1 MKNIEIIKK
10 SKIWYLISGILCSIS
25 ILSIIFFGFNV
36 SIDFT
41 GGSLMEIR
49 FSEFYDGIDITSAS
63 SMKKY
68 FDENI
73 ADETTGEFF
82 VQKVEDNY
90 YMFKFQEVNEEKHQE
105 ILSKIK
111 EKLDSNAN
119 EESYQFIGSVIGNEL
134 KEKTYIT
141 ILLVVALI
149 ILYIAWAFRKVSYP
163 VSSWKYGISAIIAL
177 IHDVLIMAG
186 AFSILG
192 IIFNIQIDILFIT
205 AILTTLG
212 YSINDTI
219 VIYDRI
225 RENLKRTN
233 DKFDVLVN
241 KSINENIKRSIYTS
255 FTTLIVLLSIYF
267 FGGNS
272 VKNFVLALIIGV
284 VVGTYSSI
292 FIASPLL
299 VSWNSHKK

>member
-25 ILSIIFFGFNV
+25 ILSIIFFGLKV

-41 GGSLMEIR
+41 GGSLMELR
-49 FSEFYDGIDITSAS
+49 FSSFSSGIKLNSAS
-63 SMKKY
+63 AMKKY

-73 ADETTGEFF
+73 ADLETGEFS
-82 VQKVEDNY
+82 VQKVEDDY
-90 YMFKFQEVNEEKHQE
+90 YMFKFQEVSEEKHQE
-105 ILSKIK
+105 ILAKIR
-111 EKLDSNAN
+111 EKLDPNTQ
-119 EESYQFIGSVIGNEL
+119 EEAYQFIGSIIGQEL

-141 ILLVVALI
+141 IFLVVFLI

-177 IHDVLIMAG
+177 IHDVLIMMG

-192 IIFNIQIDILFIT
+192 VLFNIQIDILFIT

-212 YSINDTI
+212 YSVNDTI

-241 KSINENIKRSIYTS
+241 SSINENIKRSIYTS
-255 FTTLIVLLSIYF
+255 STTLIVLLSIYF
-267 FGGNS
+267 FGGAS

-299 VSWNSHKK
+299 VSWNSNKK

>member
-25 ILSIIFFGFNV
+25 ILSIIFFGLKV

-41 GGSLMEIR
+41 GGSLMELR
-49 FSEFYDGIDITSAS
+49 FPSISEGINITSAT

-73 ADETTGEFF
+73 SDLETGEFT
-82 VQKVEDNY
+82 VQKVEDDY
-90 YMFKFQEVNEEKHQE
+90 YMFKFKEVSEEKHQE
-105 ILSKIK
+105 ILSTIR
-111 EKLDSNAN
+111 EKLDPNTS
-119 EESYQFIGSVIGNEL
+119 EEAYQFIGSIIGNEL

-141 ILLVVALI
+141 IFLVISLI

-163 VSSWKYGISAIIAL
+163 ISSWKYGVGAIIAL
-177 IHDVLIMAG
+177 IHDVLIMMG
-186 AFSILG
+186 VFSILG
-192 IIFNIQIDILFIT
+192 ILFNIQIDILFIT

-212 YSINDTI
+212 YSVNDTI

-267 FGGNS
+267 FGGAS

-299 VSWNSHKK
+299 VSWNSNKK

>member
-25 ILSIIFFGFNV
+25 ILSIIFFGLKV

-41 GGSLMEIR
+41 GGSLMELR
-49 FSEFYDGIDITSAS
+49 FSSISDGIELNSAS

-73 ADETTGEFF
+73 ADVETGEFS
-82 VQKVEDNY
+82 VQKVEDDY
-90 YMFKFQEVNEEKHQE
+90 YMFKFQEVSEEKHQE
-105 ILSKIK
+105 VLAKIRENLDPDIK
-111 EKLDSNAN
+111 EEA
-119 EESYQFIGSVIGNEL
+119 YQFIGSIIGQEL

-141 ILLVVALI
+141 IFLVVFLI
-149 ILYIAWAFRKVSYP
+149 VLYIAWAFRKVSYP

-233 DKFDVLVN
+233 DKFDILVN
-241 KSINENIKRSIYTS
+241 KSINESIKRSIYTS

-299 VSWNSHKK
+299 VSWNSNKK

>member
-25 ILSIIFFGFNV
+25 LLSIIFFGLKV

-49 FSEFYDGIDITSAS
+49 FSDISDEINIISAS

-73 ADETTGEFF
+73 ADEITGEFT
-82 VQKVEDNY
+82 VQKVEDDY
-90 YMFKFQEVNEEKHQE
+90 YMFKFQEVDEEKHQE
-105 ILSKIK
+105 ILSKIR
-111 EKLDSNAN
+111 EKLDPNAN
-119 EESYQFIGSVIGNEL
+119 EEAYQFIGSIIGNEL

-141 ILLVVALI
+141 IFLVISLI

-163 VSSWKYGISAIIAL
+163 VSSWKYGIGAIIAL
-177 IHDVLIMAG
+177 IHDVLIMMG
-186 AFSILG
+186 VFSILG
-192 IIFNIQIDILFIT
+192 LLFNIQIDILFIT

-212 YSINDTI
+212 YSVNDTI

-255 FTTLIVLLSIYF
+255 STTLIVLLSIYF
-267 FGGNS
+267 FGGTS

-299 VSWNSHKK
+299 VSWNSNRK

>member
-25 ILSIIFFGFNV
+25 ILSIIFFGLKV

-41 GGSLMEIR
+41 GGSLMELR
-49 FSEFYDGIDITSAS
+49 FSSISDGIELNSAS

-73 ADETTGEFF
+73 ADVETGEFS
-82 VQKVEDNY
+82 VQKVEDDY
-90 YMFKFQEVNEEKHQE
+90 YMFKFQEVSEEKHQE
-105 ILSKIK
+105 VLAKIRENLDPDIK
-111 EKLDSNAN
+111 EEA
-119 EESYQFIGSVIGNEL
+119 YQFIGSIIGQEL

-141 ILLVVALI
+141 IFLVVFLI
-149 ILYIAWAFRKVSYP
+149 VLYIAWAFRKVSYP
-163 VSSWKYGISAIIAL
+163 VSSWKYGVSAIIAL

-233 DKFDVLVN
+233 DKFDILVN
-241 KSINENIKRSIYTS
+241 KSINESIKRSIYTS

-299 VSWNSHKK
+299 VSWNSNKK

>member
-25 ILSIIFFGFNV
+25 ILSIIFFGLKV

-41 GGSLMEIR
+41 GGSLMELR
-49 FSEFYDGIDITSAS
+49 FSSISEGINISSAS

-73 ADETTGEFF
+73 ADLETGEFS
-82 VQKVEDNY
+82 VQKVDDDY
-90 YMFKFQEVNEEKHQE
+90 YMFKFKEVNEEKHQE
-105 ILSKIK
+105 VLSRIR
-111 EKLDSNAN
+111 EKLDPEVT
-119 EESYQFIGSVIGNEL
+119 EEAYQFIGSIIGNEL

-141 ILLVVALI
+141 IFLVVSLI

-163 VSSWKYGISAIIAL
+163 VSSWKYGICAIIAL
-177 IHDVLIMAG
+177 IHDVLIMMG
-186 AFSILG
+186 VFSILG
-192 IIFNIQIDILFIT
+192 LLFNIQIDILFIT

-212 YSINDTI
+212 YSVNDTI
-219 VIYDRI
+219 VIYDRV
-225 RENLKRTN
+225 RENLKKTN
-233 DKFDVLVN
+233 DKFDILVN

-267 FGGNS
+267 FGGAS

-284 VVGTYSSI
+284 FIGTYSSI

-299 VSWNSHKK
+299 VSWNYYKK

>member
-25 ILSIIFFGFNV
+25 ILSIILFGLKV

-41 GGSLMEIR
+41 GGSLMELS
-49 FSEFYDGIDITSAS
+49 FSEFNDGIDITSAS

-73 ADETTGEFF
+73 ADTETGEFT
-82 VQKVEDNY
+82 VQKVDDNY

-105 ILSKIK
+105 ILSSIR
-111 EKLDSNAN
+111 EKLDPETK
-119 EESYQFIGSVIGNEL
+119 EEAYQFIGSIIGNEL

-141 ILLVVALI
+141 VFLVVFLI

-163 VSSWKYGISAIIAL
+163 VSSWKYGVSAIVAL
-177 IHDVLIMAG
+177 IHDVLIMIG
-186 AFSILG
+186 IFSILG
-192 IIFNIQIDILFIT
+192 LLFNIQIDILFIT

-212 YSINDTI
+212 YSVNDTI
-219 VIYDRI
+219 VVYDRI

-267 FGGNS
+267 FGGAS

-299 VSWNSHKK
+299 VTWNSHKK

>member
-25 ILSIIFFGFNV
+25 ILSIIFFGLKV

-41 GGSLMEIR
+41 GGSLMELR
-49 FSEFYDGIDITSAS
+49 FSSISDGIELNSAS

-73 ADETTGEFF
+73 ADVETGEFS
-82 VQKVEDNY
+82 VQKVEDDY
-90 YMFKFQEVNEEKHQE
+90 YMFKFQEVSEEKHQE
-105 ILSKIK
+105 VLAKIRENLDPDIK
-111 EKLDSNAN
+111 EEA
-119 EESYQFIGSVIGNEL
+119 YQFIGSIIGQEL

-141 ILLVVALI
+141 IFLVVFLI
-149 ILYIAWAFRKVSYP
+149 VLYIAWAFRKVSYP

-177 IHDVLIMAG
+177 IHDVLIMMG
-186 AFSILG
+186 VFSILG
-192 IIFNIQIDILFIT
+192 ILFNIQIDILFIT

-212 YSINDTI
+212 YSVNDTI

-241 KSINENIKRSIYTS
+241 NSINENIKRSIYTS

-267 FGGNS
+267 FGGAS

-299 VSWNSHKK
+299 VSWNSNKK

>member
-25 ILSIIFFGFNV
+25 ILSIIFFGLKV

-41 GGSLMEIR
+41 GGSLMELR
-49 FSEFYDGIDITSAS
+49 FSSISDGIELNSAS

-73 ADETTGEFF
+73 ADVETGEFS
-82 VQKVEDNY
+82 VQKVEDDY
-90 YMFKFQEVNEEKHQE
+90 YMFKFQEVSEEKHQE
-105 ILSKIK
+105 VLAKIRENLDPDIK
-111 EKLDSNAN
+111 EEA
-119 EESYQFIGSVIGNEL
+119 YQFIGSIIGQEL

-141 ILLVVALI
+141 IFLVVFLI
-149 ILYIAWAFRKVSYP
+149 VLYIAWAFRKVSYP

-233 DKFDVLVN
+233 DKFDILVN
-241 KSINENIKRSIYTS
+241 KSINESIKRSIYTS

-267 FGGNS
+267 FGGAS

-299 VSWNSHKK
+299 VSWNSNKK

>member
-25 ILSIIFFGFNV
+25 ILSIIFFGLKV

-41 GGSLMEIR
+41 GGSLMELR
-49 FSEFYDGIDITSAS
+49 FSSISDGIELNSAS

-73 ADETTGEFF
+73 ADVETGEFS
-82 VQKVEDNY
+82 VQKVEDDY
-90 YMFKFQEVNEEKHQE
+90 YMFKFQEVSEEKHQE
-105 ILSKIK
+105 VLAKIRENLDPDIK
-111 EKLDSNAN
+111 EEA
-119 EESYQFIGSVIGNEL
+119 YQFIGSIIGQEL

-141 ILLVVALI
+141 IFLVVFLI
-149 ILYIAWAFRKVSYP
+149 VLYIAWAFRKVSYP

-177 IHDVLIMAG
+177 IHDVLIMMG
-186 AFSILG
+186 VFSILG
-192 IIFNIQIDILFIT
+192 ILFNIQIDILFIT

-212 YSINDTI
+212 YSVNDTI

-241 KSINENIKRSIYTS
+241 NSINESIKRSIYTS

-267 FGGNS
+267 FGGAS

-299 VSWNSHKK
+299 VSWNSNKK